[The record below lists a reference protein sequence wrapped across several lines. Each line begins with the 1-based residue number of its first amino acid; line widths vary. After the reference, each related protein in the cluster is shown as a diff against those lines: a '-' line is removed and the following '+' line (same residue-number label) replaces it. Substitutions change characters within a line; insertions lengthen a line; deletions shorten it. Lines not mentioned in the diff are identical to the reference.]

1 MKRMHAQKIFI
12 GESDFCRR
20 VRMIFSLETRD
31 FSLGNGKPE
40 KCFPSEK

>member
-1 MKRMHAQKIFI
+1 MTRIRAQKIFI

-20 VRMIFSLETRD
+20 ACMIFSLETRN
-31 FSLGNGKPE
+31 FSLGDGMPE